1 MVCIMSDNS
10 GSPARIFLSYAH
22 EDEELKDELDKH
34 LKVLRRSSKIEV
46 WSDRA
51 LIAGEAW
58 DQAIMS
64 ELNDASIIL
73 LLVSVDFNASDFIWD
88 KELAVAMARHQ
99 AGTAR
104 VVPVILRRCEW
115 MDLPYAQ
122 LSALPRHG
130 KPVTEYSDRDLAYSE
145 IAQGVAQLVDQIND
159 HNASQT

>member
-1 MVCIMSDNS
+1 MSDNS
-10 GSPARIFLSYAH
+10 GPAARIFISYAH

-34 LKVLRRSSKIEV
+34 LKVLRRSSKVQV

-58 DQAIMS
+58 SQTITS
-64 ELNDASIIL
+64 ELNAANIIL

-88 KELAVAMARHQ
+88 EELAVAMARHQ

-122 LSALPRHG
+122 LQALPRHG
-130 KPVTEYSDRDLAYSE
+130 KPVTEYGDRDLAYSE
-145 IAQGVAQLVDQIND
+145 IAQGVAQLVNQVNELDGLQ
-159 HNASQT
+159 AS